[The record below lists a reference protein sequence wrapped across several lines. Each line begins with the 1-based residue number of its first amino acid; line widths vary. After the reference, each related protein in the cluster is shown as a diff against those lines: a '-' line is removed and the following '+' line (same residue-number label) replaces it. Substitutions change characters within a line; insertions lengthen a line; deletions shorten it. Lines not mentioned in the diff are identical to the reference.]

1 MIRMKAGHVRR
12 LLGMLAMSCM
22 FLNPVV
28 CTDNENFN
36 EFRDSTGP
44 GLESGVQALFDGDA
58 TGFDTI
64 LDTLISGLFVIFAP
78 DADSS
83 N

>member
-1 MIRMKAGHVRR
+1 MGVRQFYITGGEPFIRRDLLDIVR
-12 LLGMLAMSCM
+12 AI
-22 FLNPVV
+22 
-28 CTDNENFN
+28 CTDSENFN
-36 EFRDSTGP
+36 EFRDATGP

-58 TGFDTI
+58 TGLDTI
-64 LDTLISGLFVIFAP
+64 VDTIISGLFVIFAP